1 MEKTKITEET
11 IKEILFKNHG
21 WFDYSTDWEKDL
33 GLIMYASPCK
43 RYVLMP
49 EQDSNIA
56 LDGDGWGLHIDNSD
70 MSSIGGVSVVYI
82 EQVLAL
88 VEIYKD
94 F

>member
-1 MEKTKITEET
+1 
-11 IKEILFKNHG
+11 
-21 WFDYSTDWEKDL
+21 
-33 GLIMYASPCK
+33 
-43 RYVLMP
+43 
-49 EQDSNIA
+49 
-56 LDGDGWGLHIDNSD
+56 LHIDNSD